1 MNLQP
6 IAILCY
12 KNGKRVVIDDLVYFN
27 RWLKCTTRKWV
38 CENPDSMDAKI
49 FKEIQEKI
57 WKKTTKIN
65 MKGWFV
71 N

>member
-49 FKEIQEKI
+49 FKEI
-57 WKKTTKIN
+57 
-65 MKGWFV
+65 
-71 N
+71 